1 MYEDIKLRTGQL
13 STEPDSSEADL
24 QPRAADDPF
33 DLNSGVGDI
42 FHALYEAILYGQ
54 KQHVSFKIKSPEGA
68 VYVYDLVCDVGGHC
82 DVRIQSK
89 VKEKQGSPRQALDLF
104 LKGDGEVQFIQPD
117 LKVQNL
123 SSAILQSLKGIN
135 ERLNLVDNIN
145 TFKMKEFSEEKKAEF
160 VREVLQAH
168 NKLREHHGA
177 EPLALE
183 KKLMEDAQSYAE
195 QCARGGSIMPRNQV
209 SPYGEN
215 IWGLTTN
222 ASDFDDFHGYRP
234 VGKWYS
240 EVRHYVF
247 GQEPEDNSAGNSDS
261 CFQSTFLRR
270 PIFII
275 RPFTNEDAEE
285 ISIPDLTALSLSTSS
300 NQTVPGSTTSSDKTS
315 NSSVSQREAMV
326 CEYHPPGNYLGEY
339 AANVKPLQK
348 PFTNEDAEEISI
360 PDLTALS
367 LSSSNQ
373 TVPGSTPSS
382 DKTRN
387 SSISQREAMVE
398 FYTLKYHNEKR
409 ELHLLPPLS
418 YNKQLSALALDWANQ
433 LLEADKFSHRP
444 DNKFGENIFFYTSSF
459 YVDDKEAIKKAVTA
473 WYNEI
478 EDYREYFDL
487 EPPLEALTTGNPTGH
502 FTQVVWN
509 GTTEVG
515 LGLSRN
521 ASSDFH
527 KVIVVANYAPPGN
540 ILGRFKENVPMPAEW
555 KKKKS
560 QRRK

>member
-1 MYEDIKLRTGQL
+1 MVHIGFPVCFFLTSPVFSQPFFDVLSSLSDIKLRTSQL

-24 QPRAADDPF
+24 QSRAADDPF
-33 DLNSGVGDI
+33 DLGSGVGDI

-240 EVRHYVF
+240 EIRHYVF
-247 GQEPEDNSAGNSDS
+247 GQEPEDNSAGH
-261 CFQSTFLRR
+261 
-270 PIFII
+270 
-275 RPFTNEDAEE
+275 
-285 ISIPDLTALSLSTSS
+285 LTQLLWT
-300 NQTVPGSTTSSDKTS
+300 K
-315 NSSVSQREAMV
+315 SQYLGVGMAANDNGQLFVV

-367 LSSSNQ
+367 LSSSSNQ

-382 DKTRN
+382 DKTSN
-387 SSISQREAMVE
+387 SSVSQREAM
-398 FYTLKYHNEKR
+398 
-409 ELHLLPPLS
+409 
-418 YNKQLSALALDWANQ
+418 LSALALDWANQ

>member
-1 MYEDIKLRTGQL
+1 MARRRAYVNQNLLSFVTPVFSQPFFDVLSSLSDIKLRTSQL

-24 QPRAADDPF
+24 QSRAADDPF
-33 DLNSGVGDI
+33 DLGSGVGDI

-160 VREVLQAH
+160 VRE
-168 NKLREHHGA
+168 
-177 EPLALE
+177 
-183 KKLMEDAQSYAE
+183 LMEDAQSYAE

-240 EVRHYVF
+240 EIRHYVF
-247 GQEPEDNSAGNSDS
+247 GQEPEDNSAGH
-261 CFQSTFLRR
+261 
-270 PIFII
+270 
-275 RPFTNEDAEE
+275 
-285 ISIPDLTALSLSTSS
+285 LTQLLWT
-300 NQTVPGSTTSSDKTS
+300 K
-315 NSSVSQREAMV
+315 SQYLGVGMAANDNGQLFVV

-348 PFTNEDAEEISI
+348 PFTNEDAEEISV

-382 DKTRN
+382 DKTSN
-387 SSISQREAMVE
+387 SSVSQREAM
-398 FYTLKYHNEKR
+398 
-409 ELHLLPPLS
+409 
-418 YNKQLSALALDWANQ
+418 LSALALDWANQ

-540 ILGRFKENVPMPAEW
+540 ILGRFKESVPMPAEW